1 MCDCLASLVWFCM
14 IVMPVLQPTFGIVC
28 GNYWVL
34 RLHYHWPTIHR
45 WMGRPNVL
53 IGQWN
58 KLSAVLWLSVGSLR
72 NDGANSL
79 AQLNW
84 LSTQLFRIL
93 QVFHPVNW
101 FLARSCVYPSMLWWV
116 QLAMCQLHRILLSN
130 SVSWLLLFVHLCSG
144 HRNVRRCLLIVVD
157 VRRSLLWVIGFCWML
172 PTLASLGSASL
183 GNGLWVRS
191 LLQLALV
198 R

>member
-1 MCDCLASLVWFCM
+1 M
-14 IVMPVLQPTFGIVC
+14 
-28 GNYWVL
+28 
-34 RLHYHWPTIHR
+34 
-45 WMGRPNVL
+45 
-53 IGQWN
+53 
-58 KLSAVLWLSVGSLR
+58 LWLSVGSLR
-72 NDGANSL
+72 NDGVNSL

-130 SVSWLLLFVHLCSG
+130 SMSWLLLFVHLCSG
-144 HRNVRRCLLIVVD
+144 HRNVRRCLLIIVD
-157 VRRSLLWVIGFCWML
+157 VRSLLWVIGFCWML

>member
-1 MCDCLASLVWFCM
+1 
-14 IVMPVLQPTFGIVC
+14 MPVLQPTFGVVC

-34 RLHYHWPTIHR
+34 GLHYRRPTTLR
-45 WMGRPNVL
+45 RMGRPNVL

-130 SVSWLLLFVHLCSG
+130 SMSWLLLFVHLCSG